1 MKEGFSNRIIKRKED
16 AKYVPMYHKSF
27 EERVEI
33 LKHAKNAGDNIV
45 TDHRGFL
52 LYSLFQS
59 EYEWWKTYTG
69 KTKEEYFAEQAQREA
84 EERAKIMPI
93 AKPYLD
99 RAEKVLYPERM
110 PEFEKT
116 VFDSVKQ
123 FNYQKIS
130 PVIAIALDYIEK
142 LENGTSSREV
152 KKDFAKANFSGI
164 EYNIKGFIFRF
175 YKKGP
180 EFLKKVDPKL
190 LKGED
195 DQEFI
200 KQVIAENKQFE
211 KNEIARQQSQ
221 QPQ

>member
-27 EERVEI
+27 EERIEE
-33 LKHAKNAGDNIV
+33 LKNAKAQGRNIC
-45 TDHRGFL
+45 TDHRGYI

-59 EYEWWKTYTG
+59 EYEWWKIYTG
-69 KTKEEYFAEQAQREA
+69 GTKEEYFAEQEKRAS
-84 EERAKIMPI
+84 EERAKVMPI

-110 PEFEKT
+110 AEFEKML
-116 VFDSVKQ
+116 FDSVKQ

-130 PVIAIALDYIEK
+130 PVISIGLDYVEK

-180 EFLKKVDPKL
+180 EFLRKVDPKL

-195 DQEFI
+195 DKEYI
-200 KQVIAENKQFE
+200 KQIIAENKQFE
-211 KNEIARQQSQ
+211 QNELLRQSQ